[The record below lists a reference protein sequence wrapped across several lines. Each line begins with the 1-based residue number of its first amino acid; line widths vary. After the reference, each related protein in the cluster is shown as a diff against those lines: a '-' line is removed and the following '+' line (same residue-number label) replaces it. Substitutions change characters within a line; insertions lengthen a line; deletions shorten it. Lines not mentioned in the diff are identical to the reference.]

1 MLSTRMN
8 ISMNRPITN
17 AIIVKLS
24 SNLKL
29 IFILKVVKVKLEV
42 DTFNNSNIKFD
53 SDNLILIE

>member
-1 MLSTRMN
+1 MLSTRLN
-8 ISMNRPITN
+8 ISMNITN

-29 IFILKVVKVKLEV
+29 ILILKVVTVKLEV